1 MTAMQGAMWYNPSTM
16 SNDFSRLIADI
27 EQEAREEGP
36 EAIRELEQFRE
47 EFSLASQMIQS
58 RRDGKLSQRELAK
71 LSGVPQSEISRIE
84 TGASNPTYATITALL
99 RPLGKRVQLVDDASI
114 TVRRVATRRARTAKV
129 PRKTSLVRKS
139 ASRTT
144 SARKVVTGKA
154 APR

>member
-1 MTAMQGAMWYNPSTM
+1 M

-36 EAIRELEQFRE
+36 EAVRELEQFRE

-114 TVRRVATRRARTAKV
+114 TVRRVATGWARTAKV